1 MALGIASFC
10 AVESVHGD
18 YGVAAN
24 KTKQKAQE
32 IQDKSNIPNSIKN
45 KLFSTLNGNA
55 VLILSMCS
63 NSPPSF
69 PCNYLISRK
78 STGYY

>member
-1 MALGIASFC
+1 MVLRIASFC

-32 IQDKSNIPNSIKN
+32 IQVKSNIPNSINN
-45 KLFSTLNGNA
+45 KLSSTLNGNA
-55 VLILSMCS
+55 VMILSMGS

-69 PCNYLISRK
+69 PSNYLISRK